1 MSFTPQQVD
10 IDTDSAKGWEYL
22 MSIFDQMAAS
32 HVSYIR
38 LDAVGYGAKE
48 ASTSCF
54 MTPKTFKL
62 ISRLREEG
70 VKRGLEILIEVH
82 SYYKKQVEIASKVD
96 RVYDFAL
103 PPLLLHSLFTGH
115 VEPVAHWTE
124 IRPNNAV
131 TVLDTHD
138 ASA

>member
-10 IDTDSAKGWEYL
+10 IDTDSDKGWEYL

-48 ASTSCF
+48 AGTSCF

-70 VKRGLEILIEVH
+70 VKRGLEILIECTPTTR
-82 SYYKKQVEIASKVD
+82 SRWKSPPRWTASTTSPCL
-96 RVYDFAL
+96 RCCC
-103 PPLLLHSLFTGH
+103 T
-115 VEPVAHWTE
+115 
-124 IRPNNAV
+124 R
-131 TVLDTHD
+131 
-138 ASA
+138 